1 MICALQSAPTGDR
14 KRVGE
19 DENRGQDCGR
29 SIRGRKSGDD
39 SVPARRRWSRKSR
52 PPAARGRNWAH
63 MDVGNPGEA
72 AVQGWMP
79 MKSRG
84 LNTMAAP
91 SFVYTIACVA
101 KMLGEPEDWLDEL
114 ATMNLGP
121 EDGCLGIIDDL
132 DVPSEQLVSV
142 TAFTDAGIEALKEL
156 VAEAKRQSGETGRK
170 GR

>member
-1 MICALQSAPTGDR
+1 
-14 KRVGE
+14 
-19 DENRGQDCGR
+19 
-29 SIRGRKSGDD
+29 
-39 SVPARRRWSRKSR
+39 
-52 PPAARGRNWAH
+52 
-63 MDVGNPGEA
+63 
-72 AVQGWMP
+72 
-79 MKSRG
+79 
-84 LNTMAAP
+84 MAAP